1 MNQGIGFTVYGQEEG
16 IERIFPF
23 DLIPR
28 VIPGAEW
35 DRLERGLIQRVR
47 ALNLF
52 LHDIYS
58 EQRIV
63 RDGKIPGALL
73 FGARHFMREMVGVEP
88 PGGVY
93 AHVAGVDVIRDD
105 KGDYLVLED
114 NLRTPSGA
122 SYMLENRAAMKRTF
136 SQLFERH
143 GVAGI
148 DHYPQELLAVL
159 NAVAPASA
167 RGDLTVVLLTPG
179 VHNSAY
185 YEHSFLARQMGIELV
200 EGGDLVCH
208 EDVVYMRTTRGL
220 QRVDVIYRRI
230 DDDFLDPLI
239 FRRDSLLGAA
249 GLFNAYRAGNV
260 AIANAPGTG
269 VADDKAV
276 YAYVPEM
283 IRYYLSEEPLLPQV
297 KTFLGSDEADLA
309 YILDHLAGAR
319 GQDRGR
325 KRRLR
330 DADRAGLDLE
340 GADGVQAPHQGG
352 AARVRRPADDRAQP
366 PADLRRRAA
375 ARAHRPPAL
384 RPLGPDHDRRPRR
397 AHPRR
402 DGAGVARRQLLAGRR
417 QQRHLGVAATDAE
430 PRRRVALLDGEVD
443 RARREHE
450 QALRRQLPRPARR
463 ARERPGGGVA
473 RPAAGD
479 RAGRAL
485 PRALLRVHAEGRD
498 RVPAL
503 APRQPGQRDG
513 VRRTRPREPSRRP
526 GADLQRDVGA
536 PEPAPPARGP
546 RPVTPACSRRRTS
559 SSSASAKARTPSRA

>member
-1 MNQGIGFTVYGQEEG
+1 VPTSSPTPLGETYDPGVFYDEMFSSTGTPRPHYRALSVELGRLSFEEFEERRRTVELSFVNQGIGFTVYGQEEG

-58 EQRIV
+58 DQRIV
-63 RDGKIPGALL
+63 RDRKIPGELL

-105 KGDYLVLED
+105 NGDYLVLED

-208 EDVVYMRTTRGL
+208 EDVVHMRTTHGL

-239 FRRDSLLGAA
+239 FRRESLLGAA

-283 IRYYLSEEPLLPQV
+283 IRYYLGEEPLLPQV
-297 KTFLGSDEADLA
+297 KTFLGADEADLA
-309 YILDHLAGAR
+309 YILEHLGELVVKTVDGSGGYGMLIGPASTAKER
-319 GQDRGR
+319 AAF
-325 KRRLR
+325 KRRIK
-330 DADRAGLDLE
+330 
-340 GADGVQAPHQGG
+340 
-352 AARVRRPADDRAQP
+352 
-366 PADLRRRAA
+366 
-375 ARAHRPPAL
+375 
-384 RPLGPDHDRRPRR
+384 
-397 AHPRR
+397 
-402 DGAGVARRQLLAGRR
+402 
-417 QQRHLGVAATDAE
+417 AE
-430 PRRRVALLDGEVD
+430 PREFVAQPTIALSRAPIFVD
-443 RARREHE
+443 E
-450 QALRRQLPRPARR
+450 LRPAHIDLRPFVLSGR
-463 ARERPGGGVA
+463 ITTVVPGGLT
-473 RPAAGD
+473 RAAMEPGSLVVNSSQGGGSKD
-479 RAGRAL
+479 TWV
-485 PRALLRVHAEGRD
+485 LRD
-498 RVPAL
+498 
-503 APRQPGQRDG
+503 
-513 VRRTRPREPSRRP
+513 
-526 GADLQRDVGA
+526 
-536 PEPAPPARGP
+536 
-546 RPVTPACSRRRTS
+546 
-559 SSSASAKARTPSRA
+559 

>member
-1 MNQGIGFTVYGQEEG
+1 MLESAPTPPSPPTRPLGDAYDPGAFYDEMFESAGNPRPHYRALAEELGRLSFEEFDERRRAVELSFVNQGIGFTVYGQEEG

-28 VIPGAEW
+28 VIPSADW
-35 DRLERGLIQRVR
+35 DRLELGLIQRVR

-52 LHDIYS
+52 LADIYR

-63 RDGKIPGALL
+63 REGKIPGELL

-105 KGDYLVLED
+105 KGEYLVLED
-114 NLRTPSGA
+114 NLRVPSGA
-122 SYMLENRAAMKRTF
+122 SYMLENRVAMKRTF

-143 GVAGI
+143 GVAGVN
-148 DHYPQELLAVL
+148 HYPQELLAVL

-167 RGDLTVVLLTPG
+167 RGDVTVVLLTPG

-200 EGGDLVCH
+200 EGSDLVCH

-239 FRRDSLLGAA
+239 FRRESLLGSA

-283 IRYYLSEEPLLPQV
+283 IRFYLSEEPLLPQV
-297 KTFLGSDEADLA
+297 KTFLGADESDLA
-309 YILDHLAGAR
+309 YILEHVDELVVKTVDGSGGYGMLIGPASSSKERTAF
-319 GQDRGR
+319 
-325 KRRLR
+325 KRRIKATPREFIAQPTIALSRLPIFVDELRPAHIDLRPFVLTGRITTVVPGGLTRAAMEPGSLVVNSSQGGGSKDTWVLR
-330 DADRAGLDLE
+330 D
-340 GADGVQAPHQGG
+340 
-352 AARVRRPADDRAQP
+352 
-366 PADLRRRAA
+366 
-375 ARAHRPPAL
+375 
-384 RPLGPDHDRRPRR
+384 
-397 AHPRR
+397 
-402 DGAGVARRQLLAGRR
+402 
-417 QQRHLGVAATDAE
+417 
-430 PRRRVALLDGEVD
+430 
-443 RARREHE
+443 
-450 QALRRQLPRPARR
+450 
-463 ARERPGGGVA
+463 
-473 RPAAGD
+473 
-479 RAGRAL
+479 
-485 PRALLRVHAEGRD
+485 
-498 RVPAL
+498 
-503 APRQPGQRDG
+503 
-513 VRRTRPREPSRRP
+513 
-526 GADLQRDVGA
+526 
-536 PEPAPPARGP
+536 
-546 RPVTPACSRRRTS
+546 
-559 SSSASAKARTPSRA
+559 

>member
-1 MNQGIGFTVYGQEEG
+1 VPTSSPTPLGETYDPGVFYDEMFSATGTPRPHYRALSVELGRLSFEEFEERRRTVELSFVNQGIGFTVYGQEEG

-58 EQRIV
+58 DQRIV
-63 RDGKIPGALL
+63 RDRKIPGELL

-105 KGDYLVLED
+105 NGDYLVLED

-208 EDVVYMRTTRGL
+208 EDVVHMRTTQGL

-239 FRRDSLLGAA
+239 FRRESLLGAA

-283 IRYYLSEEPLLPQV
+283 IRYYLGEEPLLPQV

-309 YILDHLAGAR
+309 YILEHLGELVVKTVDGSGGYGMLIGPASTAKER
-319 GQDRGR
+319 AAF
-325 KRRLR
+325 KRRIK
-330 DADRAGLDLE
+330 
-340 GADGVQAPHQGG
+340 
-352 AARVRRPADDRAQP
+352 
-366 PADLRRRAA
+366 
-375 ARAHRPPAL
+375 
-384 RPLGPDHDRRPRR
+384 
-397 AHPRR
+397 
-402 DGAGVARRQLLAGRR
+402 
-417 QQRHLGVAATDAE
+417 AE
-430 PRRRVALLDGEVD
+430 PREFVAQPTIALSRLPIFVD
-443 RARREHE
+443 E
-450 QALRRQLPRPARR
+450 LRPAHIDLRPFVLSGR
-463 ARERPGGGVA
+463 ITTVIPGGLT
-473 RPAAGD
+473 RAAMEPGSLVVNSSQGGGSKD
-479 RAGRAL
+479 TWV
-485 PRALLRVHAEGRD
+485 LRD
-498 RVPAL
+498 
-503 APRQPGQRDG
+503 
-513 VRRTRPREPSRRP
+513 
-526 GADLQRDVGA
+526 
-536 PEPAPPARGP
+536 
-546 RPVTPACSRRRTS
+546 
-559 SSSASAKARTPSRA
+559 

>member
-1 MNQGIGFTVYGQEEG
+1 MNRGIGFTVYGQEEG
-16 IERIFPF
+16 LERIFPF

-28 VIPGAEW
+28 VIPSAEW
-35 DRLERGLIQRVR
+35 DRLSRGVIQRVR

-52 LHDIYS
+52 LHDVYS

-63 RDGKIPGALL
+63 RDGKIPGELL

-93 AHVAGVDVIRDD
+93 AHVTGVDVIRDG

-167 RGDLTVVLLTPG
+167 RGELTVVLLTPG

-200 EGGDLVCH
+200 EGSDLVCH
-208 EDVVYMRTTRGL
+208 EDVVFMRTTRGL

-239 FRRDSLLGAA
+239 FRRESMLGAA
-249 GLFNAYRAGNV
+249 GLFNAYRAGNL

-283 IRYYLSEEPLLPQV
+283 IRYYLAEEPVLAQV
-297 KTFLGSDEADLA
+297 KTFLGSDESDLA
-309 YILDHLAGAR
+309 YILGHLDELVVKTVDGSGGYGMLIGPASTAKQR
-319 GQDRGR
+319 AAF
-325 KRRLR
+325 KRRIKAAPREFIAQPTIALSRLPIFADELRPAHIDLRPFVLSGRITTVVPGGLTRAAMEAGSLVVNSSQGGGSKDTWVLR
-330 DADRAGLDLE
+330 D
-340 GADGVQAPHQGG
+340 
-352 AARVRRPADDRAQP
+352 
-366 PADLRRRAA
+366 
-375 ARAHRPPAL
+375 
-384 RPLGPDHDRRPRR
+384 
-397 AHPRR
+397 
-402 DGAGVARRQLLAGRR
+402 
-417 QQRHLGVAATDAE
+417 
-430 PRRRVALLDGEVD
+430 
-443 RARREHE
+443 
-450 QALRRQLPRPARR
+450 
-463 ARERPGGGVA
+463 
-473 RPAAGD
+473 
-479 RAGRAL
+479 
-485 PRALLRVHAEGRD
+485 
-498 RVPAL
+498 
-503 APRQPGQRDG
+503 
-513 VRRTRPREPSRRP
+513 
-526 GADLQRDVGA
+526 
-536 PEPAPPARGP
+536 
-546 RPVTPACSRRRTS
+546 
-559 SSSASAKARTPSRA
+559 

>member
-1 MNQGIGFTVYGQEEG
+1 MFEATGTPRPHYEALAVELGRLSFEEFEERRHAVELSFVNRGIGFTVYGQEEG
-16 IERIFPF
+16 LERIFPF

-28 VIPGAEW
+28 VIPSQEW
-35 DRLERGLIQRVR
+35 DLLSRGVIQRVR

-52 LHDIYS
+52 LHDVYS

-63 RDGKIPGALL
+63 RDGKIPGELL

-93 AHVAGVDVIRDD
+93 AHVTGVDVIRDGN
-105 KGDYLVLED
+105 GDYLVLED

-167 RGDLTVVLLTPG
+167 RGELTVVLLTPG

-200 EGGDLVCH
+200 EGSDLVCH
-208 EDVVYMRTTRGL
+208 EDVVFMRTTRGL

-239 FRRDSLLGAA
+239 FRRESMLGAA
-249 GLFNAYRAGNV
+249 GLFNAYRAGNL

-283 IRYYLSEEPLLPQV
+283 IRYYLAEEPVLAQV
-297 KTFLGSDEADLA
+297 KTFLGSDESDLA
-309 YILDHLAGAR
+309 YILGHLDELVVKTVDGSGGYGMLIGPASTAKER
-319 GQDRGR
+319 AEF
-325 KRRLR
+325 KRRIKAAPREFIAQPTIALSRLPIFSDELRPAHIDLRPFVLSGRITTVVPGGLTRAAMEAGSLVVNSSQGGGSKDTWVLR
-330 DADRAGLDLE
+330 D
-340 GADGVQAPHQGG
+340 
-352 AARVRRPADDRAQP
+352 
-366 PADLRRRAA
+366 
-375 ARAHRPPAL
+375 
-384 RPLGPDHDRRPRR
+384 
-397 AHPRR
+397 
-402 DGAGVARRQLLAGRR
+402 
-417 QQRHLGVAATDAE
+417 
-430 PRRRVALLDGEVD
+430 
-443 RARREHE
+443 
-450 QALRRQLPRPARR
+450 
-463 ARERPGGGVA
+463 
-473 RPAAGD
+473 
-479 RAGRAL
+479 
-485 PRALLRVHAEGRD
+485 
-498 RVPAL
+498 
-503 APRQPGQRDG
+503 
-513 VRRTRPREPSRRP
+513 
-526 GADLQRDVGA
+526 
-536 PEPAPPARGP
+536 
-546 RPVTPACSRRRTS
+546 
-559 SSSASAKARTPSRA
+559 

>member
-1 MNQGIGFTVYGQEEG
+1 MPTPPLGETYDPGEFYDEMFSAIGTPRPHYRALAVELGRLSFEEFEERRHAVELSFVNQGIGFTVYGQEEG

-28 VIPGAEW
+28 VIPGVEW
-35 DRLERGLIQRVR
+35 DQLERGLIQRVR
-47 ALNLF
+47 ALNFF
-52 LHDIYS
+52 LHDIYH
-58 EQRIV
+58 EQQIV
-63 RDGKIPGALL
+63 RDGKIPAALL

-105 KGDYLVLED
+105 KGAYLVLED

-148 DHYPQELLAVL
+148 DHYPQELHAVL

-200 EGGDLVCH
+200 EGSDLVCH
-208 EDVVYMRTTRGL
+208 EDVVFMRTTRGL

-239 FRRDSLLGAA
+239 FRRESLLGAA

-260 AIANAPGTG
+260 AIVNAPGTG

-283 IRYYLSEEPLLPQV
+283 IRYYMNEEPLLPQV
-297 KTFLGSDEADLA
+297 KTFLGSDDADLA
-309 YILDHLAGAR
+309 YILDHLSELVVKTVDGSGGYGMLIGPASTSKERTAF
-319 GQDRGR
+319 
-325 KRRLR
+325 KRRIK
-330 DADRAGLDLE
+330 
-340 GADGVQAPHQGG
+340 
-352 AARVRRPADDRAQP
+352 
-366 PADLRRRAA
+366 
-375 ARAHRPPAL
+375 
-384 RPLGPDHDRRPRR
+384 
-397 AHPRR
+397 
-402 DGAGVARRQLLAGRR
+402 
-417 QQRHLGVAATDAE
+417 AE
-430 PRRRVALLDGEVD
+430 PREFIAQPTIALSRLPIFVD
-443 RARREHE
+443 E
-450 QALRRQLPRPARR
+450 LRPAHIDLRPFVLSGR
-463 ARERPGGGVA
+463 ITTVVPGGLT
-473 RPAAGD
+473 RAAMEPGSLVVNSSQGGGSKD
-479 RAGRAL
+479 TWV
-485 PRALLRVHAEGRD
+485 LRD
-498 RVPAL
+498 
-503 APRQPGQRDG
+503 
-513 VRRTRPREPSRRP
+513 
-526 GADLQRDVGA
+526 
-536 PEPAPPARGP
+536 
-546 RPVTPACSRRRTS
+546 
-559 SSSASAKARTPSRA
+559 

>member
-28 VIPGAEW
+28 VIPSEEW
-35 DRLERGLIQRVR
+35 ERLERGLIQRVR

-63 RDGKIPGALL
+63 RDGKIPGELL

-93 AHVAGVDVIRDD
+93 AHVTGVDVIRDD
-105 KGDYLVLED
+105 NGEYLVLED

-136 SQLFERH
+136 SNLFERH

-200 EGGDLVCH
+200 EGSDLVCH
-208 EDVVYMRTTRGL
+208 EDVVFMRTTRGL

-239 FRRDSLLGAA
+239 FRRESMLGAA

-260 AIANAPGTG
+260 AIANAPGDG

-283 IRYYLSEEPLLPQV
+283 IRFYLDEEPLLPQV
-297 KTFLGSDEADLA
+297 KTFLGSDERRPRV
-309 YILDHLAGAR
+309 HPRPPGGAR
-319 GQDRGR
+319 RQDGGR
-325 KRRLR
+325 ERRLR
-330 DADRAGLDLE
+330 DADRASLDRRSS
-340 GADGVQAPHQGG
+340 APRSSAGS
-352 AARVRRPADDRAQP
+352 R
-366 PADLRRRAA
+366 RRRASSSPSRRSPSA
-375 ARAHRPPAL
+375 ACRSSSTSYGPHTSTSGRSSSPAGSRPSSPAGSPERRW
-384 RPLGPDHDRRPRR
+384 RPARSSSTPRR
-397 AHPRR
+397 AA
-402 DGAGVARRQLLAGRR
+402 GARTPGCSVPSW
-417 QQRHLGVAATDAE
+417 ATDAE
-430 PRRRVALLDGEVD
+430 PRRRVALLDREVD
-443 RARREHE
+443 RAR
-450 QALRRQLPRPARR
+450 
-463 ARERPGGGVA
+463 
-473 RPAAGD
+473 
-479 RAGRAL
+479 
-485 PRALLRVHAEGRD
+485 
-498 RVPAL
+498 
-503 APRQPGQRDG
+503 
-513 VRRTRPREPSRRP
+513 
-526 GADLQRDVGA
+526 
-536 PEPAPPARGP
+536 
-546 RPVTPACSRRRTS
+546 
-559 SSSASAKARTPSRA
+559 

>member
-1 MNQGIGFTVYGQEEG
+1 
-16 IERIFPF
+16 
-23 DLIPR
+23 
-28 VIPGAEW
+28 
-35 DRLERGLIQRVR
+35 
-47 ALNLF
+47 
-52 LHDIYS
+52 
-58 EQRIV
+58 
-63 RDGKIPGALL
+63 
-73 FGARHFMREMVGVEP
+73 MREMVGVEP

-105 KGDYLVLED
+105 NGDYLVLED

-136 SQLFERH
+136 SHLFERH

-200 EGGDLVCH
+200 EGSDLVCH
-208 EDVVYMRTTRGL
+208 EDVVFMRTTRGL

-239 FRRDSLLGAA
+239 FRRESLLGAA

-297 KTFLGSDEADLA
+297 KTFLGSDETDLA
-309 YILDHLAGAR
+309 YILDHLEELVVKTVDGSGGYGMLIGPASTAKER
-319 GQDRGR
+319 TAF
-325 KRRLR
+325 KRRIK
-330 DADRAGLDLE
+330 AD
-340 GADGVQAPHQGG
+340 
-352 AARVRRPADDRAQP
+352 AARVHRAADDRAQP

-375 ARAHRPPAL
+375 AGAHRSPAV
-384 RPLGPDHDRRPRR
+384 RPLRPDHDRRPRR
-397 AHPRR
+397 AHPRG
-402 DGAGVARRQLLAGRR
+402 DGARLARRQLLAGRR
-417 QQRHLGVAATDAE
+417 QQGHLGAAD
-430 PRRRVALLDGEVD
+430 
-443 RARREHE
+443 
-450 QALRRQLPRPARR
+450 
-463 ARERPGGGVA
+463 
-473 RPAAGD
+473 
-479 RAGRAL
+479 
-485 PRALLRVHAEGRD
+485 
-498 RVPAL
+498 
-503 APRQPGQRDG
+503 
-513 VRRTRPREPSRRP
+513 
-526 GADLQRDVGA
+526 
-536 PEPAPPARGP
+536 
-546 RPVTPACSRRRTS
+546 
-559 SSSASAKARTPSRA
+559 